1 MLFLILS
8 LSRSSQ
14 SICNSVR
21 LDEAISYV
29 ISERLEVEKKLTIW
43 IRLKWIRIQ
52 FFLENLF
59 YVKFSLALV
68 WLWLALAGSGWF
80 LGGSSQLWMI
90 LGGGCGWLWQI
101 QRSVRPHSK
110 EFLWNKDN
118 KNISWKQSQWSL
130 YDKCG
135 RSKAQGWR

>member
-21 LDEAISYV
+21 LDEAISYL

-80 LGGSSQLWMI
+80 LGGLASSGSFWVVGVAGSGI
-90 LGGGCGWLWQI
+90 I
-101 QRSVRPHSK
+101 QRLVRPHSK